1 MTTNLKSKNSM
12 KQNYW
17 NIQTK
22 NLNNKKQMSKEI
34 KENIGNM
41 KEKEVIKKEV
51 IRYYA
56 SNFHLH

>member
-1 MTTNLKSKNSM
+1 M

-34 KENIGNM
+34 KENIGNI